1 MGDPKAMRKL
11 KSEVEK
17 IKKILSAAN
26 SAEINVDALY
36 EGEDFHVMLT
46 REKFEEINKAH
57 FDKII
62 PVIEKCITCAKLT
75 KDKIHDVVL
84 VGGSTRMPKVRT
96 LIQDYFKGMTLDFS
110 LNPDEAIAAGA
121 AVQAHL
127 LGSEK
132 VDESQGGLSEVIL
145 IDVVPLSLGIE
156 MQNGNMSVLIPRN
169 TSIPTSMTKQYTN
182 SHDNQETIGIK
193 IFQGDKSTR
202 VADCQ
207 KISEFDLGGF
217 GGCKKGQALVEVTFE
232 VDTNG
237 ILNITALDKRLGTA
251 KNITV
256 ADACKFT
263 PEAMKSMSE
272 NMKSAS

>member
-1 MGDPKAMRKL
+1 M
-11 KSEVEK
+11 
-17 IKKILSAAN
+17 
-26 SAEINVDALY
+26 
-36 EGEDFHVMLT
+36 
-46 REKFEEINKAH
+46 
-57 FDKII
+57 
-62 PVIEKCITCAKLT
+62 
-75 KDKIHDVVL
+75 
-84 VGGSTRMPKVRT
+84 
-96 LIQDYFKGMTLDFS
+96 
-110 LNPDEAIAAGA
+110 
-121 AVQAHL
+121 
-127 LGSEK
+127 
-132 VDESQGGLSEVIL
+132 IL

-193 IFQGDKSTR
+193 IYQGDKSTK

-237 ILNITALDKRLGTA
+237 ILNITAMDKRQGTA

-263 PEAMKSMSE
+263 DYQNFRCDQIVRFNVTTRHFVATDRL
-272 NMKSAS
+272 